1 MVRRRED
8 LKITCYPLSIYGWR
22 LKGVDIPPTPN
33 FHLPIPTKEED
44 IIEMLYLSAYK
55 TNTHYYQKTKSI
67 TTRKNKK
74 QHYLTYCGLNRI
86 SYYFN
91 K

>member
-55 TNTHYYQKTKSI
+55 TKHSLLPENEIYNNQKKQKTTLS
-67 TTRKNKK
+67 N
-74 QHYLTYCGLNRI
+74 LLW
-86 SYYFN
+86 S
-91 K
+91 